1 MPNAKMSLSSNQRVR
16 RRPSG
21 VCAGCGA
28 PLSGRTRIYCDGC
41 LPSAIA
47 ERDAKFSAAGQAALR
62 KLRAESQDPMSRAD
76 ARAKL
81 REANL
86 RRLQEQR
93 IWDRC
98 NPRPDPATFAGEILL
113 GLRDVSLY
121 QMKQA
126 TGLSVTYCAQIKRGQ
141 VPHPR
146 HWEALRGLGTS
157 RS

>member
-1 MPNAKMSLSSNQRVR
+1 
-16 RRPSG
+16 
-21 VCAGCGA
+21 
-28 PLSGRTRIYCDGC
+28 
-41 LPSAIA
+41 
-47 ERDAKFSAAGQAALR
+47 
-62 KLRAESQDPMSRAD
+62 MSRAD

-146 HWEALRGLGTS
+146 HWEALRRLGTS